1 MTDAAAV
8 TLARKL
14 DGLPLALSTAGT
26 YLTQVST
33 SWRQYLQDY
42 ESAWGQLQKLSPQL
56 LTYENRAMYSTWNIS
71 FASIRRRS
79 ESAAMLLRL
88 WAFFGNEDLWYE
100 LLQQGGTKDGPKW
113 LQDLTETRLAFDH
126 SMRVLCSHGLVEA
139 HSITAQNGSESSGYS
154 VHACVHS
161 WMIHVLSGPNEQVLA
176 ALAMECTSLHVP
188 GQEIPEYWLIQRR
201 LLLHA
206 DRCRQLLGEADDDGS
221 KAWMPATLGLLYANQ
236 GRHKEAEAMYERAL
250 QGYEKAWGP
259 EHTSTLS
266 IVNNLGNLY
275 KNQGRHK
282 EAEAMYERALEGKE
296 KAWGPEHTSTLDTV
310 NNLGSLYADQ
320 GRHKE
325 AEAMYE
331 RALEGYEKTL
341 GKDAIVTYV
350 PFLNAVTNLG
360 LLNANLGQ
368 AARAEELYTVA
379 FTGVRKVFGDG
390 SERHKQLE
398 HFLASLS
405 D

>member
-1 MTDAAAV
+1 MLIIDAAAV
-8 TLARKL
+8 ALARKL

-100 LLQQGGTKDGPKW
+100 LLRRRGTKDGPKW
-113 LQDLTETRLAFDH
+113 LRDLTETRLAFDQ
-126 SMRVLCSHGLVEA
+126 SMRMLCSHGLVEPG
-139 HSITAQNGSESSGYS
+139 SITAQNGSESSGYS
-154 VHACVHS
+154 VHACVHA
-161 WMIHVLSGPNEQVLA
+161 WIIHVLNGPNEQALA

-188 GQEIPEYWLIQRR
+188 GPEIPQYWLIQRR

-206 DRCRQLLGEADDDGS
+206 DRCRQLLGEVDNDGRS
-221 KAWMPATLGLLYANQ
+221 TWMPAALGLLYKDQ

-250 QGYEKAWGP
+250 AGKEKAWGP
-259 EHTSTLS
+259 EHTSTLD

-275 KNQGRHK
+275 AEQGRHK
-282 EAEAMYERALEGKE
+282 EAEAMYERALAGKE
-296 KAWGPEHTSTLDTV
+296 KTWGPEHMSTLDTVNNLGLLYAAQGRHKEAEAMYERALKGYEKTWGPEHTSTLDTV
-310 NNLGSLYADQ
+310 NSLGLIYTAQ

-331 RALEGYEKTL
+331 RALEGYEKAL
-341 GKDAIVTYV
+341 GKDAVLTYV
-350 PFLNAVTNLG
+350 
-360 LLNANLGQ
+360 
-368 AARAEELYTVA
+368 
-379 FTGVRKVFGDG
+379 
-390 SERHKQLE
+390 
-398 HFLASLS
+398 
-405 D
+405 